1 MGRSFWLEGDLDT
14 SLNWLERACTISP
27 SYAQGIYARAW
38 TQSLAGRSLEGRADV
53 DLAMKLSPLDPL
65 YYAMLGTRAFT
76 HTALGEDGEAAR
88 WAERAARS
96 PGAHVLIAM
105 IAVATHEL
113 GGDSRRAASW
123 AANVRERNA
132 ALTRSDFFR
141 SFPMKNESMRMRM
154 SNALSNY
161 GF

>member
-1 MGRSFWLEGDLDT
+1 
-14 SLNWLERACTISP
+14 
-27 SYAQGIYARAW
+27 
-38 TQSLAGRSLEGRADV
+38 
-53 DLAMKLSPLDPL
+53 MKLSPLDPL
-65 YYAMLGTRAFT
+65 YYAILGTRAFT
-76 HTALGEDGEAAR
+76 HTALGEDDQAAR

-113 GGDSRRAASW
+113 GGDSARAASW

-132 ALTRSDFFR
+132 ALTRTDFFR
-141 SFPMKNESMRMRM
+141 SFPIKSETMRTRIGG
-154 SNALSNY
+154 ALANL